1 MRSNKNRI
9 NFPLGKVGSEFLRN
23 VVLKN
28 LGAKSKDVITG
39 PGMGIDNTV
48 IRLNKKEVLIL
59 TSDPL
64 SYIPQVGP
72 ENSAWLT
79 INLLASD
86 YTTSGNSPQYAM
98 FDFNL
103 PVHLDDEGL
112 SVYLKQLSEECR
124 KLGISIVGG
133 HTGRYPGCDFTIV
146 GGGFL
151 FGKTSIDGYVTPLMA
166 DEGDFIILTKGA
178 AIATTSVIAYSFP
191 NYLKKELGEDV
202 LQEAM
207 GMLKECSTVR
217 EALVA
222 SSTGIRSNVTS
233 MHDATEGGV
242 LGGLYELSEACGKA
256 LHVNSSKIIVRD
268 VTRKICKLFSLDPL
282 VSLSEGTLIITCRD
296 YHAEKL
302 VSILE
307 KNGIVSSIVGKVSS
321 GKGLWLMGKDG
332 RYRKFSPPSS
342 DPYWDAYSRH
352 VKKGYD

>member
-9 NFPLGKVGSEFLRN
+9 NFPLGKVGSEFLRK

-86 YTTSGNSPQYAM
+86 YTTSGNSPQYAV

-103 PVHLDDEGL
+103 PVHLDNESL
-112 SVYLKQLSEECR
+112 SVYLKHLSEECR

-151 FGKTSIDGYVTPLMA
+151 FGKTSIDGYVTPSMA
-166 DEGDFIILTKGA
+166 DEGDLIILTKGA
-178 AIATTSVIAYSFP
+178 AIATTSVIAHSFP
-191 NYLKKELGEDV
+191 NYLKRKIGEDA
-202 LQEAM
+202 LEEAKK
-207 GMLKECSTVR
+207 MLGECSTVND
-217 EALVA
+217 ALVA
-222 SSTGIRSNVTS
+222 ASTGLRRNVTS

-242 LGGLYELSEACGKA
+242 LGGLYELSAACAKA
-256 LHVNSSKIIVRD
+256 LYVDSSKIIIRET
-268 VTRKICKLFSLDPL
+268 TRKVCNLFSLDPL

-302 VSILE
+302 RSRLERKGIISSVVGNVS
-307 KNGIVSSIVGKVSS
+307 KGD
-321 GKGLWLMGKDG
+321 GLWLMDRGGK
-332 RYRKFSPPSS
+332 YRKFYPPSN
-342 DPYWDAYSRH
+342 DPYWDVYAEAVR
-352 VKKGYD
+352 KGYS